1 MMGVNKISQ
10 VTIVAVSS
18 LGLMGAATMTTQA
31 ATWHQGTPTALRGH
45 WKNKTINVGKYFGVK
60 KLYSYESVR
69 VKKNQINASLT
80 QSEGWHITNTKWKS
94 VGANAYTIIGTDML
108 NQSQQA
114 RFTFKRVGH
123 GYVHI
128 YYDGVNIAKNTPF
141 SPNFYRVSKNTSY

>member
-1 MMGVNKISQ
+1 MNKISQ

-69 VKKNQINASLT
+69 VKKNQINASR
-80 QSEGWHITNTKWKS
+80 
-94 VGANAYTIIGTDML
+94 L
-108 NQSQQA
+108 NQKAGTLQIRNGSLWAQCLHDC
-114 RFTFKRVGH
+114 RH
-123 GYVHI
+123 
-128 YYDGVNIAKNTPF
+128 
-141 SPNFYRVSKNTSY
+141 